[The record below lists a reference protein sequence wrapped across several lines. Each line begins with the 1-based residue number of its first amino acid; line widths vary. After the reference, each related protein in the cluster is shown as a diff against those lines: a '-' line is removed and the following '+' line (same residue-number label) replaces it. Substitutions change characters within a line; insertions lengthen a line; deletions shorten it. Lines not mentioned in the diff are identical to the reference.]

1 MKNKKVFFK
10 IAVLS
15 FVSALFVACG
25 NKELGTGFNLF
36 TIQNDKDLGKRV
48 AGEIDGNPAEYPVL
62 DSSRNVKAYKFL
74 YDMRNRI
81 LESGSVR
88 HKDDF
93 VWRLRIIHDDAT
105 KNAFCTPG
113 GYIYV
118 YTGLM
123 KFLDTED
130 QLAGVLAHEIAHA
143 DFRHS
148 TRQMTKMYSVQV
160 LLSVLAGD
168 RAALKQITAGLIGLR
183 FSRKHETEADRG
195 SVHYLCPTAYNA
207 AGGAAFFKKIE
218 EAGGTNTPEFLSTHP
233 NPKNRI
239 ESFYNEQ
246 IELGCVGIDGYKTR
260 YEEFLATL
268 P

>member
-1 MKNKKVFFK
+1 MMKKLIFK
-10 IAVLS
+10 SITFIFITVVL
-15 FVSALFVACG
+15 AACG

-36 TIQNDKDLGKRV
+36 TIENDRDLGKQV
-48 AGEIDGNPAEYPVL
+48 AAEIDANPAEYPVL

-74 YDMRNRI
+74 YDMRNSI
-81 LESGSVR
+81 LESGNVR

-93 VWRLRIIHDDAT
+93 VWRLRIIHDDET

-123 KFLDTED
+123 KFLDAED

-148 TRQMTKMYSVQV
+148 TRQMTRMYGVQL
-160 LLSVLAGD
+160 LLSVIAGD
-168 RAALKQITAGLIGLR
+168 REALAQVTSGLIGLR
-183 FSRKHETEADRG
+183 FSRDHETEADKG
-195 SVHYLCPTAYNA
+195 SVHYLCPTEYNA
-207 AGGAAFFKKIE
+207 AGGAEFFKKIE
-218 EAGGTNTPEFLSTHP
+218 EAGGAGVPEFLSTHP
-233 NPKNRI
+233 SPENRI

-246 IELGCVGIDGYKTR
+246 AERACTGTFDYKTR
-260 YEEFLATL
+260 YEEFLAIL

>member
-1 MKNKKVFFK
+1 MKQTIFK
-10 IAVLS
+10 STLFI
-15 FVSALFVACG
+15 FMTALLFGCG
-25 NKELGTGFNLF
+25 NKELGSGFNLF
-36 TIQNDKDLGKRV
+36 TVQNDKDLGKEV
-48 AGEIDGNPAEYPVL
+48 AAEIDANPAEYPVL

-74 YDMRNRI
+74 YDMRDRI
-81 LESGSVR
+81 LESGSVK
-88 HKDDF
+88 HKDEF
-93 VWRLRIIHDDAT
+93 LWRLRIIKDDET

-123 KFLDTED
+123 KFLDAED

-148 TRQMTKMYSVQV
+148 TRQMTRMYGIQV
-160 LLSVLAGD
+160 LLNVLAGD
-168 RAALKQITAGLIGLR
+168 REALKQVTSGLLGLR
-183 FSRKHETEADRG
+183 FSRSHEKEADRG
-195 SVHYLCPTAYNA
+195 SVHYLCPTEYNA

-218 EAGGTNTPEFLSTHP
+218 EAGGTSTPEFLSTHP

-246 IELGCVGIDGYKTR
+246 IELGCMGVNDYKKR
-260 YEEFLATL
+260 YQEFLAIL

>member
-1 MKNKKVFFK
+1 MKKLFFK
-10 IAVLS
+10 TATL
-15 FVSALFVACG
+15 LFISGLFFACG
-25 NKELGTGFNLF
+25 NKELGKGFNLF
-36 TIQNDKDLGKRV
+36 TVQNDRDLGKQV
-48 AGEIDGNPAEYPVL
+48 AAEIDGRPAEFPVL

-74 YDMRNRI
+74 YDMRNSI

-93 VWRLRIIHDDAT
+93 VWRLRIIHDDDT

-123 KFLDTED
+123 KFLDAED

-148 TRQMTKMYSVQV
+148 TRQMTRMYGIQI
-160 LLSVLAGD
+160 LLNVLAGD
-168 RAALKQITAGLIGLR
+168 REALKQVTSGLIGLR
-183 FSRKHETEADRG
+183 FSRSHETEADRG
-195 SVHYLCPTAYNA
+195 SVHYLCPTEYNA
-207 AGGAAFFKKIE
+207 AGGAEFFKKIE
-218 EAGGTNTPEFLSTHP
+218 EAGGTGTPEFLSTHP
-233 NPKNRI
+233 SPENRI

-246 IELGCVGIDGYKTR
+246 VELGCMGANDYKTR
-260 YEEFLATL
+260 YQKFLATL